1 MEHSQQLVRDSNSC
15 LATISD
21 ANKTIKN
28 NQFKSRSSTIKNIS
42 SNNTSSSSNCS
53 INCHP
58 NSCLEKIN
66 PPELKLVPKQL
77 IGKIMEPYSSSV
89 PSALFSFLSSEE
101 IQSVSDYKKRQQLT
115 CRFRVSSSRNTRS
128 LENWFCSL
136 SIVL

>member
-1 MEHSQQLVRDSNSC
+1 MKHSQQLVRDSNSC

-28 NQFKSRSSTIKNIS
+28 NQFKSRSSTINNIS
-42 SNNTSSSSNCS
+42 SNNTSSRSNCS
-53 INCHP
+53 INCNP

-66 PPELKLVPKQL
+66 PPELILVPKQL
-77 IGKIMEPYSSSV
+77 IGKIMETYSSSV
-89 PSALFSFLSSEE
+89 PSALFSFLSPEE